1 MNILFLNTYQ
11 PTSNASGGIARVTC
25 NLGNLFTENGH
36 RCSVAYYHESN
47 GQVEGC
53 FEKTVQLTFRQEQPL
68 LEKLA
73 ASYDVFIIQ
82 IQMTKAYLHLAP
94 VFGDIRKRFGTKIIY
109 CHHSVPFAES
119 AGYDLQYFRFL
130 LFHSSLSFK
139 ERFKWSFWCLYS
151 LLFPGLS
158 IRKIAGRRQLITD
171 NVDRVVLLSE
181 SFVPVFRKHVNCADD
196 KVIGIGNCCTFRE
209 KLPLEELESKE
220 KTVLIVANMNEHAK
234 RISTMLHIWKTV
246 SSRYPEAR
254 QWKLVLVGDG
264 PDLDYYRRLAEKLH
278 LANCTFTG
286 KQDPQPYYRK
296 SSVLMMASAFE
307 GFGMVILEAQQMGCV
322 PVVYNSYE
330 SVHDLIEDGRNGLL
344 IPNKKQGEY
353 VRQLVKLM
361 TDSDMRHDMA
371 VNCINMD
378 NHFDSNSIY
387 AQWKNLFDSIE
398 NQTDRL

>member
-53 FEKTVQLTFRQEQPL
+53 FEKTVQLTFQQEQPL

-73 ASYDVFIIQ
+73 TSHDVFIIQ

-94 VFGDIRKRFGTKIIY
+94 VFGNIRKRFGTKIIY

-119 AGYDLQYFRFL
+119 AGYDLQYFWFL
-130 LFHSSLSFK
+130 LFHSGLSFK

-151 LLFPGLS
+151 LLLPANS
-158 IRKIAGRRQLITD
+158 IRKIAQRRQLITD

-181 SFVPVFRKHVNCADD
+181 SFVPEFRKYVNCADD
-196 KVIGIGNCCTFRE
+196 KVTGIGNCCTFKE
-209 KLPLEELESKE
+209 KLPLKELESKE

-234 RISTMLHIWKTV
+234 RISTMLHIWKKV
-246 SSRYPEAR
+246 LCHYPEAL
-254 QWKLVLVGDG
+254 QWKLVLIGDG
-264 PDLDYYRRLAEKLH
+264 PDLDYYRRLANKLH
-278 LANCTFTG
+278 LTNCTFTG

-296 SSVLMMASAFE
+296 SSILMMASAFE

-344 IPNKKQGEY
+344 IPNKDQKEY
-353 VRQLVKLM
+353 VKRLISLM
-361 TDSDMRHDMA
+361 KVDDSRNRIA
-371 VNCINMD
+371 LNCINME
-378 NHFDSNSIY
+378 NRFAPEVIY
-387 AQWKNLFDSIE
+387 SHWKSLFDSIQ
-398 NQTDRL
+398 NSNL